1 MIEREGDIIPFP
13 PPPPRKKNPMY
24 KKVWI
29 NYMLGHNKPGLD
41 SEVFNDLLD
50 TLSVKELK
58 ILKRQEDLIERVVEI
73 CKMTKI
79 VLLKTIREDYGFDV
93 QNCNNGDIW
102 IDASED
108 VANLTPEWIKK
119 GQLPYS
125 GWYLTFN
132 GDDNEFMPWARNML
146 LQEVRINGW
155 TRYMEHK
162 LDVAATGKKNPF
174 EIGAQ
179 LPMVPWGGSGGNYL

>member
-1 MIEREGDIIPFP
+1 MH
-13 PPPPRKKNPMY
+13 

-50 TLSVKELK
+50 SLSVKELK
-58 ILKRQEDLIERVVEI
+58 ILKRHDDLVKRVVEI
-73 CKMTKI
+73 CKLTKMG
-79 VLLKTIREDYGFDV
+79 LLQTIREDYGFDI
-93 QNCNNGDIW
+93 QNCNNGDVW
-102 IDASED
+102 IEASE
-108 VANLTPEWIKK
+108 VVENLTPKWITK
-119 GQLPYS
+119 GQLPHC

-132 GDDNEFMPWARNML
+132 GDDNEFAPWARSML

-155 TRYMEHK
+155 IRYMEHK
-162 LDVAATGKKNPF
+162 LDVATASKKSPF

-179 LPMVPWGGSGGNYL
+179 LPTMPWVGSGGNYI